1 MMTVIRISGW
11 HGISYPDMTNETKMT
26 RLPMGKTASNKRFLN
41 IY

>member
-1 MMTVIRISGW
+1 
-11 HGISYPDMTNETKMT
+11 MTNETKMT